1 MRTIASAYSEFS
13 RMILR
18 DHINED
24 PDMNFVDICQAIH
37 VCPADLDEILMD
49 ELGMKG
55 CEILQSF

>member
-1 MRTIASAYSEFS
+1 
-13 RMILR
+13 MILR
-18 DHINED
+18 DHIHED
-24 PDMNFVDICQAIH
+24 PDMNYVDICHAIH